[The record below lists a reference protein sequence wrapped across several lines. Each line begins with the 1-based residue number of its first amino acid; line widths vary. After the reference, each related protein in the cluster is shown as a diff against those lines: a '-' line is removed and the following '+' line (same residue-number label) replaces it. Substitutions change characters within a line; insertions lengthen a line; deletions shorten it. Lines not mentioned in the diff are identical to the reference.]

1 MTAKP
6 DSKERAKRN
15 ASLEALKLVKNNSV
29 IGLGSGSTAA
39 IFVRLLSE
47 KAKRENLKIRCVAT
61 SSATEKLAKELGLN
75 LVNLASAE
83 KIDLAVDGTDLVDSK
98 LNLIKGGGGA
108 HAREKIIAYSAKKF
122 IVIADESKIA
132 KKLSGKVPL
141 EVFPFAVP
149 YVLKILKERFKV
161 RCSTRQSPSDNG
173 NVLIDA
179 FFNGIKNPGKLEKE
193 LKSVSGI
200 VENGIFSR
208 NVSSVIIGSENGART
223 LKKK

>member
-1 MTAKP
+1 MPAKS
-6 DSKERAKRN
+6 DSKELAKRN

-47 KAKRENLKIRCVAT
+47 KTKRENLKIKCVAT
-61 SSATEKLAKELGLN
+61 SSATEKLATELGLN
-75 LVNLASAE
+75 LVNFASVG
-83 KIDLAVDGTDLVDSK
+83 KIDLAVDGTDLVDSN

-122 IVIADESKIA
+122 VVIADESKIA

-149 YVLKILKERFKV
+149 YVLRILKERFKTE
-161 RCSTRQSPSDNG
+161 CSTRQSPSDNG

-179 FFNGIKNPGKLEKE
+179 FFNEIKNPGKLEEE

-208 NVSSVIIGSENGART
+208 NVSLVIVGSENGARI

>member
-1 MTAKP
+1 MTVKP
-6 DSKERAKRN
+6 DAKERAKRN
-15 ASLEALKLVKNNSV
+15 AALEALKFVKNNSV

-39 IFVRLLSE
+39 IFVKLLSE
-47 KAKRENLKIRCVAT
+47 KAKKENLKIRCVAT
-61 SSATEKLAKELGLN
+61 SSATEKLARELGLN
-75 LVNLASAE
+75 LANLASVE
-83 KIDLAVDGTDLVDSK
+83 KIGLAVDGTDLVDSK

-122 IVIADESKIA
+122 VVIADESKIA
-132 KKLSGKVPL
+132 KNLSGKVPL

-149 YVLKILKERFKV
+149 YVLRILRERFKV
-161 RCSTRQSPSDNG
+161 QCSVRQFPSDNG

-179 FFNGIKNPGKLEKE
+179 FFTGIKNPRKLEEE

-208 NVSSVIIGSENGART
+208 NVSSVIVGSENGARI
-223 LKKK
+223 LRKK

>member
-1 MTAKP
+1 MAAKS